1 MGSEI
6 LIKDKKQMVKGKL
19 ARAAVFA
26 RSKVFEVITENN
38 EKWYLVYYKNT
49 LAYGA
54 KLDHVDDETF
64 IQKALTEGIVIDS
77 FHPIIAALIPHLSV
91 TIPSKSKLFSQLQ
104 LHFSLQEVAYIAT
117 TLDAFYE
124 QEQLISIL
132 DKIYFSFRRN
142 GKFLKSF
149 QVIQLLHD
157 FSPSLKSAK
166 ERMDSHEFHSYH
178 LIYHSNNFPSLYE
191 KDPLFVELHCF
202 RHRSH
207 QKEREFLLNK
217 QDGLA
222 ALLLWLELPDAGRVE
237 KYTEIALQFITMED
251 WLLLLSQVHI
261 NPFSSLLEAKPTLE
275 RMLQAGRVEKAASCL
290 FPFIEDLPSA
300 YDELLEQIWEKSD
313 PDFVLAHINEW
324 IVALEHLPD
333 HHPLLQWEEKL
344 FQLSVKLLDLYDLPS
359 VEEKLL
365 SFQTV
370 FPTSKVIRKIK
381 EMTGLLENPDRM
393 MDLGDYYAEFKQ
405 YDKAID
411 CFAWEMELQPQ
422 NPSPVRKISK
432 MYQAKGLVKEA
443 AAYQQI
449 LNHLPSNKHLG

>member
-1 MGSEI
+1 MGNEI
-6 LIKDKKQMVKGKL
+6 LIKDKKQNVKGTF

-26 RSKVFEVITENN
+26 RSTVFEVITEKN

-49 LAYGA
+49 LVYGA
-54 KLDHVDDETF
+54 KLDHIDNGTF
-64 IQKALTEGIVIDS
+64 IDKALTEGMVLDS
-77 FHPIIAALIPHLSV
+77 IHPVLTALIPHQSV
-91 TIPSKSKLFSQLQ
+91 TIPSKSKLFSHLQ
-104 LHFSLQEVAYIAT
+104 LHFPLQEVAFIAT

-124 QEQLISIL
+124 KEQLISVL
-132 DKIYFSFRRN
+132 DKIYYNFRRN

-149 QVIQLLHD
+149 QIIQLLHD

-166 ERMDSHEFHSYH
+166 ERMDSHDFHPYH
-178 LIYHSNNFPSLYE
+178 QIYHSKDLSTLYE
-191 KDPLFVELHCF
+191 KDPLYVELYCF

-207 QKEREFLLNK
+207 QKERAFLLSK

-222 ALLLWLELPDAGRVE
+222 ALLLWLEFPDADSVE

-251 WLLLLSQVHI
+251 WLLLLSQVHV
-261 NPFSSLLEAKPTLE
+261 NPFRYMLEAKPTLE
-275 RMLQAGRVEKAASCL
+275 KMLQDGSVEKAAACL
-290 FPFIEDLPSA
+290 FPFLKDLPSA
-300 YDELLEQIWEKSD
+300 YDDMLEQIWEKAD

-324 IVALEHLPD
+324 ILALEHLPD
-333 HHPLLQWEEKL
+333 NHPCLQWEEKL

-370 FPTSKVIRKIK
+370 FPNSEVIQKIK
-381 EMTGLLENPDRM
+381 AMTALVENPDRM
-393 MDLGDYYAEFKQ
+393 MDLGDFYAEFKQ

-422 NPSPVRKISK
+422 NPSPIRKISK

-443 AAYQQI
+443 SAYQQI
-449 LNHLPSNKHLG
+449 LNHLSSNKHIG

>member
-6 LIKDKKQMVKGKL
+6 LIKDKKQTVKGTL
-19 ARAAVFA
+19 ARGAVFA
-26 RSKVFEVITENN
+26 RSKVFEVISENN

-49 LAYGA
+49 IVYGA
-54 KLDHVDDETF
+54 KLDHLEEGTF
-64 IQKALTEGIVIDS
+64 IQKVFTEGIVLDS
-77 FHPIIAALIPHLSV
+77 SHPVLAALIPQLSV
-91 TIPSKSKLFSQLQ
+91 TIPTKSKLFSHLQ
-104 LHFSLQEVAYIAT
+104 LHFPLQEVAFIAT

-124 QEQLISIL
+124 KEQVISVL
-132 DKIYFSFRRN
+132 DKIYFNFRRN

-149 QVIQLLHD
+149 QVIQLLYD

-166 ERMDSHEFHSYH
+166 ERMDSHEFHPYH
-178 LIYHSNNFPSLYE
+178 QIYHSNDLSTLYE
-191 KDPLFVELHCF
+191 KDPLFVEIHCF
-202 RHRSH
+202 RLRSQ
-207 QKEREFLLNK
+207 QKERAFLLNK

-222 ALLLWLELPDAGRVE
+222 AVLLWLEFPDAGSVE
-237 KYTEIALQFITMED
+237 KYTNIALQFITMED
-251 WLLLLSQVHI
+251 WLLLLSQVQV
-261 NPFSSLLEAKPTLE
+261 NPFRYLLEGKPTLE
-275 RMLQAGRVEKAASCL
+275 KMLQAGRVEKAATCL
-290 FPFIEDLPSA
+290 FPFIQDLPAA
-300 YDELLEQIWEKSD
+300 YDDLLEQIWEKSD

-324 IVALEHLPD
+324 ILALNHLPD

-344 FQLSVKLLDLYDLPS
+344 FQLTVKLLDLYDLPS

-370 FPTSKVIRKIK
+370 FPTSEVIQKIK
-381 EMTGLLENPDRM
+381 EMTALEENPDRM

-443 AAYQQI
+443 SAYQQI
-449 LNHLPSNKHLG
+449 LNQLSSNKHIG